1 LARVIF
7 AWEAARGSH
16 FIDRIGM
23 NTELNDPFMAAFK
36 GRFENILRWEQLD
49 ELWEVLRQDA
59 VGDWHIYAVGE
70 LPPSQPASR
79 ERLKI
84 FLSEIDRLLRDD
96 HGEDYC
102 GIVYTDSI
110 QAPQF
115 VKIFDPHNLG
125 VSCGFSDNPPLPGWI
140 LSKLVPVDLNV
151 AVPLPG
157 NRRRWWQRLL
167 GS

>member
-1 LARVIF
+1 
-7 AWEAARGSH
+7 
-16 FIDRIGM
+16 M
-23 NTELNDPFMAAFK
+23 NGELKHPFRQAFE

-49 ELWEVLRQDA
+49 GLWEVLRQDA
-59 VGDWHIYAVGE
+59 EGGWHIYAIGEAPPSESLSGE
-70 LPPSQPASR
+70 L
-79 ERLKI
+79 LKR
-84 FLSEIDRLLRDD
+84 FLFEIDQLLRKE

-102 GIVYTDSI
+102 GIVYTDST

-115 VKIFDPHNLG
+115 VKIFDPNNLG

-140 LSKLVPVDLNV
+140 LSKMPPIDLK
-151 AVPLPG
+151 AIVPLPG